1 MIFENNVA
9 GLLCLGRRASLLL
22 WLKHQNGRCW
32 HQMYKIRL
40 LPTKGKTC
48 GAIFDRKYKQYDF
61 ILSSMW
67 PKAILVYIIWL
78 QLYQRTLKC
87 EQRNKLFGLWYMV
100 FNTTFKNISDI
111 SRRSVLLVEE
121 TGENRRSVTSH
132 WQTLSHNIVSCRLP
146 WTGLELTTL
155 VMTGTDCTGTCKSN
169 YHAITTTTAPQR
181 TKTNGKLHQL
191 KKEINLFFL

>member
-1 MIFENNVA
+1 M
-9 GLLCLGRRASLLL
+9 
-22 WLKHQNGRCW
+22 
-32 HQMYKIRL
+32 
-40 LPTKGKTC
+40 
-48 GAIFDRKYKQYDF
+48 
-61 ILSSMW
+61 
-67 PKAILVYIIWL
+67 YIIWF

-132 WQTLSHNIVSCRLP
+132 WQTLSHNVVSCTLP

-191 KKEINLFFL
+191 IETIVSFVVFSVRFAIFSVRFIAFSVRFVVFCVRLVLFSIMCIVFSVRFVVCLLRFVVFQSDLWYF

>member
-1 MIFENNVA
+1 M
-9 GLLCLGRRASLLL
+9 
-22 WLKHQNGRCW
+22 
-32 HQMYKIRL
+32 
-40 LPTKGKTC
+40 
-48 GAIFDRKYKQYDF
+48 
-61 ILSSMW
+61 
-67 PKAILVYIIWL
+67 YIIWL

-155 VMTGTDCTGTCKSN
+155 VMTGTDCTDSCKFN
-169 YHAITTTTAPQR
+169 YHAITTTTAPLVWRKKFLHSNNCYQY
-181 TKTNGKLHQL
+181 KLWHAELSHVSWSFHLCDLDIWGEGQV
-191 KKEINLFFL
+191 IDFFY